1 MVFPAFNRPVRRSR
15 SLLPLYPLERQLPL
29 SWRGQAC
36 TFISRRRLRVLA
48 RFGAEDSRLL
58 YSLQVT
64 DIDTAQKIKVIPHV
78 HRGKGEIVR
87 LERTEVRFHTFLP
100 FAAAAPQ
107 LTSSFARRQRPG
119 TYPLI
124 FFSYQRDKYLFSPDT
139 RSFSRIAYPCDAA
152 PPLST
157 FQPSQGLETAEKV
170 DAVRRDFGKNIFDI
184 PVPTFTELFAE
195 HAVAPFFVFQVF
207 CVGLWCL
214 DEYWYYSLFTL
225 FMLIVF
231 ECTTCFQVSFSGRPP
246 EESRADLPFFTLAP
260 SHRRRVPL
268 HVHQALRHPDSPRGQ
283 VDRDPDRRAPP
294 RRPRLDW

>member
-1 MVFPAFNRPVRRSR
+1 MTPQFIR
-15 SLLPLYPLERQLPL
+15 SLASE
-29 SWRGQAC
+29 
-36 TFISRRRLRVLA
+36 
-48 RFGAEDSRLL
+48 
-58 YSLQVT
+58 
-64 DIDTAQKIKVIPHV
+64 
-78 HRGKGEIVR
+78 
-87 LERTEVRFHTFLP
+87 
-100 FAAAAPQ
+100 
-107 LTSSFARRQRPG
+107 QRPG

-231 ECTTCFQVSFSGRPP
+231 ECTTCFQVSFS
-246 EESRADLPFFTLAP
+246 EDAETRAELTCLPSSQRLRTVGEFRSMSIKPYNIQTHREGKWIEILTDELLPGDLVSIGEPLSAP
-260 SHRRRVPL
+260 SPAHFR
-268 HVHQALRHPDSPRGQ
+268 
-283 VDRDPDRRAPP
+283 
-294 RRPRLDW
+294 